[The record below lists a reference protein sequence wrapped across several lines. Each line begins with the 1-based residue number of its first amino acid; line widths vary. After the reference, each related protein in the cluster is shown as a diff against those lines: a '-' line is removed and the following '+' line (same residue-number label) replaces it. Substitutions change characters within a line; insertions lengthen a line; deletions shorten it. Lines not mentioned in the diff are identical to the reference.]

1 MCVCVEGNA
10 AATATAVHDDDHHV
24 DDDDDDDAGADD
36 CCRILTASNQNA
48 KAAEQTAQVERKWTQ
63 DIRAFKNYIYRHL
76 SSIFY
81 AVCVC
86 V

>member
-1 MCVCVEGNA
+1 MA
-10 AATATAVHDDDHHV
+10 
-24 DDDDDDDAGADD
+24 ADD

-81 AVCVC
+81 ALHAVRMGETEGGGQ
-86 V
+86 